1 MKVVINGQ
9 VVDIEIEET
18 SFEVPAED
26 RIAELKQKLYETDY
40 MAIKYA
46 EGRLT
51 KEEYAPMGEQ
61 REAWRAEINA
71 LEAQLN
77 KED

>member
-1 MKVVINGQ
+1 MKVVINRQ

-18 SFEVPAED
+18 SFEVPVED

-46 EGRLT
+46 EGELT
-51 KEEYAPMGEQ
+51 AKEYAETKAQ
-61 REAWRAEINA
+61 RRAWRAEINA